1 MKQRI
6 EPVHADDDRDI
17 GKVPR
22 QLELPFDT
30 LPLVDRGGGDIR
42 RVHPEHSTMYSP
54 ETLAAAW
61 QKFSRGKR
69 NRADV
74 KTYRSSL
81 SRRLDMLALQ
91 LREQTYRH
99 GNYTAFTVQD
109 PKTRR
114 IHKAAVRDRIVHQ
127 LLVDMLEPV
136 FEPRFIYDSFSCRRG
151 KGTHAGVAR
160 LRRLLRRASHNDSRT
175 VYVLKCDIRQ
185 FFCLC

>member
-1 MKQRI
+1 
-6 EPVHADDDRDI
+6 
-17 GKVPR
+17 
-22 QLELPFDT
+22 
-30 LPLVDRGGGDIR
+30 
-42 RVHPEHSTMYSP
+42 
-54 ETLAAAW
+54 
-61 QKFSRGKR
+61 
-69 NRADV
+69 
-74 KTYRSSL
+74 
-81 SRRLDMLALQ
+81 MLALQ